1 MTLTLPRW
9 LRRDAVQHGPG
20 RHALP
25 LAPSTL
31 PGAAPALV
39 AATALSLTD
48 PEPAA
53 TPVVDAPEPSA
64 VGDPSV
70 PTPVAEA
77 VAGLAHTASVPDLP
91 VPPPAAAEPAAAPQT
106 GRPPAF
112 EPPPWDL
119 PAPAAPP
126 LPAPE
131 SDPGA
136 STDNAPRP
144 VALEFSDGARV
155 ELDEAD
161 PRVASFLAAAAAVAV
176 PAGGMS

>member
-9 LRRDAVQHGPG
+9 LRREPVQHGHG

-25 LAPSTL
+25 LAPSSL

-39 AATALSLTD
+39 AATALSLTE

-53 TPVVDAPEPSA
+53 PPPEALDRSPEE
-64 VGDPSV
+64 PSV
-70 PTPVAEA
+70 PMHLAGTSADLADVAPDA
-77 VAGLAHTASVPDLP
+77 DLP
-91 VPPPAAAEPAAAPQT
+91 VPAAETAEPVTA
-106 GRPPAF
+106 PAF
-112 EPPPWDL
+112 DPPPWDL

-126 LPAPE
+126 VPATE
-131 SDPGA
+131 ADPGA
-136 STDNAPRP
+136 STDRVPRP

-155 ELDEAD
+155 ELDEHD

-176 PAGGMS
+176 PAGGVS